1 MLLEKLTLPELL
13 SNSCTKY
20 KNNLSLNFVQ
30 SENRTYQDFYNEVIA
45 VSTYAGKTVRAKAKC
60 NPSDKFDIEI
70 GKKLAAARLS
80 AHVSRLRK
88 QNAARLWLKSQ
99 EQFARAQQ
107 YLNKMSKYYF
117 DACDE
122 VEYTQAQLM
131 ETENVLKGE

>member
-1 MLLEKLTLPELL
+1 MKNYPIE
-13 SNSCTKY
+13 KY
-20 KNNLSLNFVQ
+20 KYYY
-30 SENRTYQDFYNEVIA
+30 SEKDNEVIA

-60 NPSDKFDIEI
+60 NPSDKFDKEI

-88 QNAARLWLKSQ
+88 QNATRLWLKAQ
-99 EQFARAQQ
+99 EQLTRAQQ

-122 VEYTQAQLM
+122 VEYTQAQLNEM
-131 ETENVLKGE
+131 ENTLKGE